1 MCKKMEIFCFSEN
14 LGNKICIL
22 KEIKEMKLNF
32 NYQFAKNFFNE
43 NELKQIKPYV
53 ELANEVLTSKTGA
66 GNDFLGWTDLPENY
80 DKDEFARIKKAAEKI
95 KNDSDV
101 LVVIG
106 IGGSYLGAK
115 AAIEFLSHSFYNNLP
130 KEKRK
135 TPEIY
140 FAGTNMSG
148 VYLQHLIEVVGD
160 RDFSVNVISKSG
172 TTTEPAIAFRVF
184 KKMLEEKYGKEEAAK
199 RIYATTDKEKGA
211 LKTLATAEG
220 YETFVVPDNVGGR
233 FSVLTA
239 VGLLPIAAA
248 GINID
253 DLMAGAKDAMNDFAN
268 KNMDENQALQYAA
281 VRNIL
286 HRKGKD
292 LELMVNYEPRVHY
305 LAEWWK
311 QLFGESEGK
320 DGKGLY
326 PTSADFSADLHSLGQ
341 YIQEGQ
347 RLFFETVVSIGKPEV
362 EFVIESDKD
371 NLDGLNFIAGKTL
384 DYVNK
389 KATDGVI
396 LAHIDGNV
404 PNLGVNIPEAT
415 PYHLGY
421 TFYFFEKACGVS
433 GYLLGVNPFDQP
445 GVEAYKKNMFALL
458 GKPGY
463 EEAGKELE
471 KKLNE
476 VK

>member
-1 MCKKMEIFCFSEN
+1 
-14 LGNKICIL
+14 
-22 KEIKEMKLNF
+22 MKLNF
-32 NYQFAKNFFNE
+32 SYQFAKNFVSDE
-43 NELKQIKPYV
+43 EIKQIKPYV
-53 ELANEVLTSKTGA
+53 ELANEVLTSKSGA
-66 GNDFLGWTDLPENY
+66 GNDFLGWLTLPEDY
-80 DKDEFARIKKAAEKI
+80 DKEEFTRIKKAAEKI
-95 KNDSDV
+95 KSDSEV
-101 LVVIG
+101 LIVIG

-135 TPEIY
+135 GPEIY

-184 KKMLEEKYGKEEAAK
+184 NKMLEEKYGKEEAAK
-199 RIYATTDKEKGA
+199 RIYATTDKAKGA

-248 GINID
+248 GIDID

-320 DGKGLY
+320 EGKGLY

-341 YIQEGQ
+341 YIQQGQ

-362 EFVIESDKD
+362 EFVIESDKE

-396 LAHIDGNV
+396 LAHVDGNV
-404 PNLGVNIPEAT
+404 PNLGINIPEVT

-471 KKLNE
+471 KKLKE

>member
-1 MCKKMEIFCFSEN
+1 
-14 LGNKICIL
+14 
-22 KEIKEMKLNF
+22 MKLNF

-53 ELANEVLTSKTGA
+53 ELANEVLTSKSGA
-66 GNDFLGWTDLPENY
+66 GSDFLGWVDLPENY

-95 KNDSDV
+95 KNDSEV
-101 LVVIG
+101 LIVIG

-130 KEKRK
+130 KDKRK

-248 GINID
+248 GIDID

-341 YIQEGQ
+341 YIQEGK